1 MRLVKNSKNS
11 EKGGYHGW
19 CGCTEATR
27 GQKACNPRCMCPRLF
42 DLEKAHDTVERHMV
56 TGTLRWMVESVPE
69 IGWWMVYI
77 NGRAGMT
84 ERFEISARPGGGL
97 SRLLFIV
104 ELELSRK
111 VAMNDTTHE
120 I

>member
-1 MRLVKNSKNS
+1 M
-11 EKGGYHGW
+11 
-19 CGCTEATR
+19 
-27 GQKACNPRCMCPRLF
+27 
-42 DLEKAHDTVERHMV
+42 

-104 ELELSRK
+104 EMEMMRRK
-111 VAMNDTTHE
+111 VAMYDITHE
-120 I
+120 IIIMEEDGDHA